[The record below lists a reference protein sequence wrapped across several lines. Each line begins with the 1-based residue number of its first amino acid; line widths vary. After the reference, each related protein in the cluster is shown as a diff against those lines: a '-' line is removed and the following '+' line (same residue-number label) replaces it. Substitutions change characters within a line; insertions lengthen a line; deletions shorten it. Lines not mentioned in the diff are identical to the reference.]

1 MNQLRLPGPPA
12 GGMTASPFISA
23 MGTRPA
29 SLHTI
34 HFTGSGS
41 EYFRIWIVNL
51 LLMLVTLGLYYPWA
65 KVRKLRYF
73 YGNTFVIGHP
83 LGFHGNP
90 RQMLRGFLL
99 VSLLMVLYGVAG
111 RVSPISGAVAGLILA
126 ALWPALLRSSLQF
139 RLSQTSWRG
148 LRFHFTGSL
157 KSAYMVL
164 LNPMLIGVGVM
175 MLSGILMA
183 FVPRG
188 LGKAVVPMVLSGV
201 MVLGSL
207 ALAPY
212 MIWRIK
218 RYQHAHYALGQLQTT
233 FKATYRNVLAIFLKT
248 GLLTL
253 AAATGLVLV
262 GGLLGLV
269 LGGGQIGTRP
279 DPRQL
284 LSGLSMML
292 PVVAGYILLT
302 QVIVAPYFSVHL
314 QNLVWT
320 QTGNR
325 MVRFKSHLRWPDMAG
340 LALKNWLLIMLTF
353 GLYWPFA
360 AVALARARLQAIV
373 IHTRQDPD
381 MLVGQARQASTNAT
395 GDLAA
400 DLVGIDVGL

>member
-1 MNQLRLPGPPA
+1 MNQHHLHGPEA
-12 GGMTASPFISA
+12 GGMTATPFISA
-23 MGTRPA
+23 MSMRPV

-34 HFTGSGS
+34 RFTGSGS

-51 LLMLVTLGLYYPWA
+51 LLLLVTLGLYYPWA
-65 KVRKLRYF
+65 KTRKLRYF
-73 YGNTFVIGHP
+73 YGNTLVIGHP

-99 VSLLMVLYGVAG
+99 ISVLMVLYGVAG
-111 RVSPISGAVAGLILA
+111 RVSPVSGGVAGLILA
-126 ALWPALLRSSLQF
+126 ALWPALMRSSLQF

-157 KSAYMVL
+157 KGAYMVFVS
-164 LNPMLIGVGVM
+164 PVLIGLAVTV
-175 MLSGILMA
+175 LSGIVMA
-183 FVPRG
+183 FLPHDP
-188 LGKAVVPMVLSGV
+188 GKPVLPVALLSV
-201 MVLGSL
+201 MVLGGL

-212 MIWRIK
+212 VIWRIK

-253 AAATGLVLV
+253 AAATGLL
-262 GGLLGLV
+262 LLGAL
-269 LGGGQIGTRP
+269 LGAILNTGHVSPHP
-279 DPRQL
+279 DSHQF
-284 LSGLSMML
+284 SSFITMMIPML
-292 PVVAGYILLT
+292 AGYVLLT
-302 QVIVAPYFSVHL
+302 QVIVAPYFSAQL

-320 QTGNR
+320 QTGSR
-325 MVRFKSHLRWPDMAG
+325 MVRFKSHLRWSDMAG
-340 LALKNWLLIMLTF
+340 LALKNWLMVVVTL

-360 AVALARARLQAIV
+360 AVALTRARLQAIV

-381 MLVGQARQASTNAT
+381 MLVGQARQAWASAK

>member
-23 MGTRPA
+23 MGPRPA

-34 HFTGSGS
+34 RFTGSGS

-51 LLMLVTLGLYYPWA
+51 LLTLVTLGLYYPWA
-65 KVRKLRYF
+65 KTRKLRYF
-73 YGNTFVIGHP
+73 YGNTIVIGHP

-126 ALWPALLRSSLQF
+126 TLWPALLRSSLQF

-157 KSAYMVL
+157 KAAYMVF

-183 FVPRG
+183 FLPRD
-188 LGKAVVPMVLSGV
+188 LGKSVVPMVLSGV

-218 RYQHAHYALGQLQTT
+218 RYQHTHYALGQLQTT
-233 FKATYRNVLAIFLKT
+233 FKATYRSVLAIFLKT

-262 GGLLGLV
+262 GGLLGSV

-284 LSGLSMML
+284 QSAVSMML

-325 MVRFKSHLRWPDMAG
+325 MVRFKSHLRWSDMAG

-381 MLVGQARQASTNAT
+381 MLVGQARQACTNAT

>member
-23 MGTRPA
+23 MGPRPA

-157 KSAYMVL
+157 KSAYMVF

-183 FVPRG
+183 FVPRD

>member
-1 MNQLRLPGPPA
+1 MNQLRLPGPTA
-12 GGMTASPFISA
+12 GGLTASPFISA
-23 MGTRPA
+23 MGPRPA

-34 HFTGSGS
+34 RFTGSGS

-51 LLMLVTLGLYYPWA
+51 LLTLVTLGLYYPWA
-65 KVRKLRYF
+65 KTRKLHYF
-73 YGNTFVIGHP
+73 YGNTIVIGHP

-111 RVSPISGAVAGLILA
+111 RVSPAAGSVAGLILA
-126 ALWPALLRSSLQF
+126 VLWPALLRSSLQF

-157 KSAYMVL
+157 KGAYMAVL
-164 LNPMLIGVGVM
+164 SPALIGIGV
-175 MLSGILMA
+175 
-183 FVPRG
+183 
-188 LGKAVVPMVLSGV
+188 MVLSGV
-201 MVLGSL
+201 LLAFLPRDTSKVLMPIVLTGVLLLCGL

-212 MIWRIK
+212 VIWRIK
-218 RYQHAHYALGQLQTT
+218 RYQHAHYALGQLQTS
-233 FKATYRNVLAIFLKT
+233 FKATYGNVLAIFLKT

-262 GGLLGLV
+262 GGLLGSV
-269 LGGGQIGTRP
+269 LGGGHMSTRP
-279 DPRQL
+279 DPKQL
-284 LSGLSMML
+284 LSAVSMML
-292 PVVAGYILLT
+292 PVLAGYILLT

-325 MVRFKSHLRWPDMAG
+325 MVRFKSHLHWSDMAG
-340 LALKNWLLIMLTF
+340 LALKNWLLIMLTL

>member
-1 MNQLRLPGPPA
+1 MDQLRLPGPPA

-41 EYFRIWIVNL
+41 EYFRIWVVNL
-51 LLMLVTLGLYYPWA
+51 LLTLVTLGLYYPWA
-65 KVRKLRYF
+65 KARKLRYF

-111 RVSPISGAVAGLILA
+111 RVSPVSGAVAGLILA

-157 KSAYMVL
+157 KSAYMVFL
-164 LNPMLIGVGVM
+164 SPMLIGVGVM

-183 FVPRG
+183 FLPRDV
-188 LGKAVVPMVLSGV
+188 GKTVVPMVLSGV

-212 MIWRIK
+212 MLWRVK

-253 AAATGLVLV
+253 TAATGLVLV
-262 GGLLGLV
+262 GGLLGSV
-269 LGGGQIGTRP
+269 LGGGHMGSRP
-279 DPRQL
+279 DPKQL
-284 LSGLSMML
+284 LSAMSMML
-292 PVVAGYILLT
+292 PVFAGYILLT

-325 MVRFKSHLRWPDMAG
+325 MVRFKSHLRWSDMAG

-360 AVALARARLQAIV
+360 TVALARARLQAIV
-373 IHTRQDPD
+373 IHTRQAPD
-381 MLVGQARQASTNAT
+381 TLVGQARQACANAT

-400 DLVGIDVGL
+400 DLAGIDLGL